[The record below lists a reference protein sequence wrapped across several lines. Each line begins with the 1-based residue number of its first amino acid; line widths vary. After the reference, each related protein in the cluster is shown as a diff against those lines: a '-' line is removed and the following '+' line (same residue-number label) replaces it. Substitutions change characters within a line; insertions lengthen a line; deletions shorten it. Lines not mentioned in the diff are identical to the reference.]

1 MAFNIFKKKEVQEAV
16 IYDKNLYILA
26 EVQKQGFV
34 NYMEANGIMVK
45 NFSTEV
51 NKLIF
56 SLIREKSPIR
66 LVIIDYGNG
75 GFKSMD
81 AINNIVGLVTTAA
94 MKKTDEED
102 SNVTVFTKSGALT
115 KALKDNNVVC
125 DIREYKGASDVVK
138 ALMSYNER
146 YITPGAKDI
155 DGAPSADLMSYRYVK
170 EDNKQLEQAIKNSRV
185 SIDINNVNVMA
196 DGDSIER
203 FNCKF

>member
-81 AINNIVGLVTTAA
+81 AINNIVGLVSTAA

-115 KALKDNNVVC
+115 KALKDNNIIC

-138 ALMSYNER
+138 ALMMSEKTFNRIKLNLFWAFIYNGLGIPIAAGIFSGIGLTLSPELAGLAMAFSS
-146 YITPGAKDI
+146 ISVMI
-155 DGAPSADLMSYRYVK
+155 SSLMLNRVK
-170 EDNKQLEQAIKNSRV
+170 IA
-185 SIDINNVNVMA
+185 
-196 DGDSIER
+196 
-203 FNCKF
+203 